1 MKIPALRSGLQTRLG
16 SRCAALETIAR
27 HSRART
33 SPRAPTRG
41 GNPVGRSMM
50 WMPLRSARHSRASG
64 NPVGGAGTQ
73 GTVLRVFRRLLI
85 CVLGLWSATAAT
97 AAPVSSKGQALQAQ
111 VEQARLLLE
120 HDAQGACTA
129 LQAVVEAP
137 QRGPWTKPA
146 LMLFAECNLRL
157 GDLDRADSLWAD
169 LEKRDG
175 PTAYA
180 ARYHRAEL
188 LYFRGDFAAATAAL
202 AELATTD
209 PSHAFANDVLA
220 LLAVCEEYAA
230 SDGLADLSRAQ
241 LLERQGQ
248 SEAANAHWTALEEG
262 ALAEWSLL
270 LRAELRAQQDRLDEA
285 MALYQRQIA
294 HFPQGEHIV
303 AAHLGLA
310 ALYER
315 QGAIEQALKTYET
328 ALLQHPHDARAPEAR
343 LHIERLRHL
352 RESG

>member
-1 MKIPALRSGLQTRLG
+1 MKIPALIY
-16 SRCAALETIAR
+16 A
-27 HSRART
+27 
-33 SPRAPTRG
+33 
-41 GNPVGRSMM
+41 
-50 WMPLRSARHSRASG
+50 
-64 NPVGGAGTQ
+64 
-73 GTVLRVFRRLLI
+73 
-85 CVLGLWSATAAT
+85 LGLWSATVAAD
-97 AAPVSSKGQALQAQ
+97 LQAQ
-111 VEQARLLLE
+111 DFRETSTVSSVEPLSRVVEQARLLLE
-120 HDAQGACTA
+120 RDAQAACTA

-157 GDLDRADSLWAD
+157 GELDRADRFWAD
-169 LEKRDG
+169 LEKRGG
-175 PTAYA
+175 PVAYA

-202 AELATTD
+202 AALATAD
-209 PSHAFANDVLA
+209 PSHDLANDVLA
-220 LLAVCEEYAA
+220 LLAICEEYAA
-230 SDGLADLSRAQ
+230 SEGLADLSRAQ

-248 SEAANAHWTALEEG
+248 SEAADAHWAALEED
-262 ALAEWSLL
+262 AEPNLVEWSLL
-270 LRAELRAQQDRLDEA
+270 IRADLRAQQDRLDEA

-315 QGAIEQALKTYET
+315 QGAIEQSLKTCET

>member
-41 GNPVGRSMM
+41 GNPVD
-50 WMPLRSARHSRASG
+50 
-64 NPVGGAGTQ
+64 GAGTQ

-85 CVLGLWSATAAT
+85 CALGLWSATAAT
-97 AAPVSSKGQALQAQ
+97 ADPVSSTGQALQAQ
-111 VEQARLLLE
+111 DFDKTSASSVESLSRTVEQAHLLLE
-120 HDAQGACTA
+120 HDAQAACTA

-137 QRGPWTKPA
+137 QRGSWTKPA
-146 LMLFAECNLRL
+146 QLLFAECSLRL

-169 LEKRDG
+169 LEQRGG
-175 PTAYA
+175 PAAYA

-202 AELATTD
+202 AALAAVD
-209 PSHAFANDVLA
+209 PGHSFANDALA

-230 SDGLADLSRAQ
+230 SGGLADLSRAQ

-248 SEAANAHWTALEEG
+248 SEAADAHWTALEDSAEPS
-262 ALAEWSLL
+262 LVEWSLL
-270 LRAELRAQQDRLDEA
+270 IRAELRVQQNRLDEA
-285 MALYQRQIA
+285 MTLYQRQIA
-294 HFPQGEHIV
+294 RFPQGEHIV

>member
-1 MKIPALRSGLQTRLG
+1 MKIPALI
-16 SRCAALETIAR
+16 CA
-27 HSRART
+27 
-33 SPRAPTRG
+33 
-41 GNPVGRSMM
+41 
-50 WMPLRSARHSRASG
+50 
-64 NPVGGAGTQ
+64 
-73 GTVLRVFRRLLI
+73 
-85 CVLGLWSATAAT
+85 LGLWSAAAAAT
-97 AAPVSSKGQALQAQ
+97 NLQAQ
-111 VEQARLLLE
+111 VEQAHLLLE
-120 HDAQGACTA
+120 HDPQGACTA

-137 QRGPWTKPA
+137 QRGPWTEPA
-146 LMLFAECNLRL
+146 LLLFAECSLRL
-157 GDLDRADSLWAD
+157 GDLDRADRLWAN
-169 LEKRDG
+169 LAKRG
-175 PTAYA
+175 GRAAYS
-180 ARYHRAEL
+180 ARYYRAEL

-202 AELATTD
+202 VELAAAD
-209 PSHAFANDVLA
+209 PGHAFANDVLA
-220 LLAVCEEYAA
+220 LLAICEEYAT
-230 SDGLADLSRAQ
+230 SDALADLSRAQ

-248 SEAANAHWTALEEG
+248 SAAADAHWVALEES

-285 MALYQRQIA
+285 MALYQHQIA

>member
-1 MKIPALRSGLQTRLG
+1 MKISVLRSCLNTRLG

-27 HSRART
+27 HSRA
-33 SPRAPTRG
+33 
-41 GNPVGRSMM
+41 
-50 WMPLRSARHSRASG
+50 SG
-64 NPVGGAGTQ
+64 NPVGGVGTQ
-73 GTVLRVFRRLLI
+73 GTVLSVFRRLLI
-85 CVLGLWSATAAT
+85 CALGLWSATAAT
-97 AAPVSSKGQALQAQ
+97 ADPVSSTGQALQAQ
-111 VEQARLLLE
+111 VEQAHLLLE
-120 HDAQGACTA
+120 HDAQAACTA

-146 LMLFAECNLRL
+146 QLLFAECNLRL
-157 GDLDRADSLWAD
+157 GDLDRADSLWAA
-169 LEKRDG
+169 LEKRGG
-175 PTAYA
+175 PAAYA

-202 AELATTD
+202 AELAAVD
-209 PSHAFANDVLA
+209 PGHSFANDALA

-230 SDGLADLSRAQ
+230 STALADLSRAQ

-248 SEAANAHWTALEEG
+248 SEAADAHWATLEEN
-262 ALAEWSLL
+262 AEPSLAEWSLL
-270 LRAELRAQQDRLDEA
+270 IRAELRVQQDRLDEA
-285 MALYQRQIA
+285 ITLYQRQIA
-294 HFPQGEHIV
+294 RFPQGEHIV

>member
-1 MKIPALRSGLQTRLG
+1 MKIP
-16 SRCAALETIAR
+16 
-27 HSRART
+27 
-33 SPRAPTRG
+33 
-41 GNPVGRSMM
+41 V
-50 WMPLRSARHSRASG
+50 
-64 NPVGGAGTQ
+64 
-73 GTVLRVFRRLLI
+73 LI
-85 CVLGLWSATAAT
+85 CVLGLTSASSVEPSSTAAAT
-97 AAPVSSKGQALQAQ
+97 ADLQTQDFGELSRA

-120 HDAQGACTA
+120 HDVKGACTV

-157 GDLDRADSLWAD
+157 GDLDRADRLWAD
-169 LEKRDG
+169 LEKRGG
-175 PTAYA
+175 PAAYA

-188 LYFRGDFAAATAAL
+188 LYFLGDFPAATAVL
-202 AELATTD
+202 AELAATD
-209 PSHAFANDVLA
+209 PSHVLANDVLA

-248 SEAANAHWTALEEG
+248 SEAADAHWAALEEG
-262 ALAEWSLL
+262 ADPGLAEWSLL

>member
-1 MKIPALRSGLQTRLG
+1 MKIS
-16 SRCAALETIAR
+16 
-27 HSRART
+27 
-33 SPRAPTRG
+33 
-41 GNPVGRSMM
+41 
-50 WMPLRSARHSRASG
+50 
-64 NPVGGAGTQ
+64 
-73 GTVLRVFRRLLI
+73 VLI
-85 CVLGLWSATAAT
+85 GILGLWSAASAT
-97 AAPVSSKGQALQAQ
+97 VNLQAQ
-111 VEQARLLLE
+111 VEQAHLLLE
-120 HDAQGACTA
+120 HDAQTACTA

-137 QRGPWTKPA
+137 QRGPWTEPA
-146 LMLFAECNLRL
+146 LLLFAECSLRL

-169 LEKRDG
+169 LEKRGG
-175 PTAYA
+175 PAAYA

-202 AELATTD
+202 AELGAAD
-209 PSHAFANDVLA
+209 PSHVLANDVLA
-220 LLAVCEEYAA
+220 LLAICEEYAA
-230 SDGLADLSRAQ
+230 SAGLADLSRAQ

-248 SEAANAHWTALEEG
+248 SEAADAHWAALEEG

-270 LRAELRAQQDRLDEA
+270 IRAELRTQQGRLDEA
-285 MALYQRQIA
+285 MTLYQRQIA
-294 HFPQGEHIV
+294 RFPQGEHIV

-315 QGAIEQALKTYET
+315 QGAIDQALKTCET

>member
-1 MKIPALRSGLQTRLG
+1 MKIP
-16 SRCAALETIAR
+16 I
-27 HSRART
+27 
-33 SPRAPTRG
+33 
-41 GNPVGRSMM
+41 
-50 WMPLRSARHSRASG
+50 
-64 NPVGGAGTQ
+64 
-73 GTVLRVFRRLLI
+73 LI
-85 CVLGLWSATAAT
+85 CALGLWSASAAT
-97 AAPVSSKGQALQAQ
+97 ADPVSSTGQALQAQ

-120 HDAQGACTA
+120 HDAQAACSA
-129 LQAVVEAP
+129 LQSVVEAP
-137 QRGPWTKPA
+137 QRGPWTEPA
-146 LMLFAECNLRL
+146 RLLIAECSLRV

-169 LEKRDG
+169 LEKRGG
-175 PTAYA
+175 PIAYA

-188 LYFRGDFAAATAAL
+188 LYFRGDFAAATTALAAL
-202 AELATTD
+202 GAAD
-209 PSHAFANDVLA
+209 PSHVLANDVLA
-220 LLAVCEEYAA
+220 LLAVCEEYAG

-248 SEAANAHWTALEEG
+248 SEAADAHWSTLEEG
-262 ALAEWSLL
+262 ADPGLAEWSLL
-270 LRAELRAQQDRLDEA
+270 IRAGLRAQQDRLDEA

-294 HFPQGEHIV
+294 RFPQGEHIV

-315 QGAIEQALKTYET
+315 QGAIDQALKTCET

>member
-1 MKIPALRSGLQTRLG
+1 MRIPALI
-16 SRCAALETIAR
+16 CA
-27 HSRART
+27 
-33 SPRAPTRG
+33 
-41 GNPVGRSMM
+41 
-50 WMPLRSARHSRASG
+50 
-64 NPVGGAGTQ
+64 
-73 GTVLRVFRRLLI
+73 
-85 CVLGLWSATAAT
+85 LGLWSAAYAT
-97 AAPVSSKGQALQAQ
+97 ANLQAQ

-120 HDAQGACTA
+120 HDAQAACST
-129 LQAVVEAP
+129 LQSVVEAP
-137 QRGPWTKPA
+137 QRGPWTEPA
-146 LMLFAECNLRL
+146 RLLIAECSLRL
-157 GDLDRADSLWAD
+157 GALDRADSLWAA
-169 LEKRDG
+169 LEKRGG
-175 PTAYA
+175 PVAYA

-202 AELATTD
+202 AALGAAD
-209 PSHAFANDVLA
+209 PSHVLANDVLA

-248 SEAANAHWTALEEG
+248 SEVADAHWTTLEEG
-262 ALAEWSLL
+262 ADSGLAEWSLL
-270 LRAELRAQQDRLDEA
+270 IRAELRARQDRLDEA

-294 HFPQGEHIV
+294 RFPQGEHIV

-315 QGAIEQALKTYET
+315 QGAIEQALKTCET

-343 LHIERLRHL
+343 LRIERLRHL

>member
-1 MKIPALRSGLQTRLG
+1 MKIP
-16 SRCAALETIAR
+16 I
-27 HSRART
+27 
-33 SPRAPTRG
+33 
-41 GNPVGRSMM
+41 
-50 WMPLRSARHSRASG
+50 
-64 NPVGGAGTQ
+64 
-73 GTVLRVFRRLLI
+73 LI
-85 CVLGLWSATAAT
+85 CALGLWSAAA
-97 AAPVSSKGQALQAQ
+97 AAADPVSSTGQALQAQ

-120 HDAQGACTA
+120 RDAQGACTD
-129 LQAVVEAP
+129 LQAVIEAP
-137 QRGPWTKPA
+137 QRGPWTELA
-146 LMLFAECNLRL
+146 RLLFAECNLRL
-157 GDLDRADSLWAD
+157 GDLDRADRLWAD
-169 LEKRDG
+169 LEKRGG
-175 PTAYA
+175 PAAYA

-202 AELATTD
+202 AALAAAD
-209 PSHAFANDVLA
+209 PGHAFANDVLA

-230 SDGLADLSRAQ
+230 SAGLTDLSRAQ

-248 SEAANAHWTALEEG
+248 SEAADEHWAALEED
-262 ALAEWSLL
+262 AEPSLAEWSLL
-270 LRAELRAQQDRLDEA
+270 LRADLRAQQDRLDEA
-285 MALYQRQIA
+285 MTLYQRQIA
-294 HFPQGEHIV
+294 RFPQGEHIV

>member
-27 HSRART
+27 HSRA
-33 SPRAPTRG
+33 
-41 GNPVGRSMM
+41 
-50 WMPLRSARHSRASG
+50 SG
-64 NPVGGAGTQ
+64 NPVGGVGTQ
-73 GTVLRVFRRLLI
+73 GTVLSVFRWLLI
-85 CVLGLWSATAAT
+85 CALGLWSATAAT
-97 AAPVSSKGQALQAQ
+97 ADPVSSTRQALQAQ
-111 VEQARLLLE
+111 VEQAHLLLE

-146 LMLFAECNLRL
+146 QLLFAECNLRL
-157 GDLDRADSLWAD
+157 GDLDRADSLWAA
-169 LEKRDG
+169 LEKRGG
-175 PTAYA
+175 PAAYA

-202 AELATTD
+202 AELAAGD
-209 PSHAFANDVLA
+209 PGHSFANDALA

-230 SDGLADLSRAQ
+230 STALADLSRAQ
-241 LLERQGQ
+241 LLERQRQ
-248 SEAANAHWTALEEG
+248 SEAADVHWAALEEG
-262 ALAEWSLL
+262 ADPSLAEWSLL

-285 MALYQRQIA
+285 ITLYQRQIA
-294 HFPQGEHIV
+294 RFPQGEHIV

-315 QGAIEQALKTYET
+315 QGAVEQALKTYET

>member
-1 MKIPALRSGLQTRLG
+1 MKIPALRSCLNTRLG
-16 SRCAALETIAR
+16 SRCAALET
-27 HSRART
+27 
-33 SPRAPTRG
+33 
-41 GNPVGRSMM
+41 
-50 WMPLRSARHSRASG
+50 LARHSRASG
-64 NPVGGAGTQ
+64 NPVGGVGTQ
-73 GTVLRVFRRLLI
+73 GTVLSVFRRLLI
-85 CVLGLWSATAAT
+85 CALGLWSAAYAT
-97 AAPVSSKGQALQAQ
+97 ADPVSSTGQALQAQ
-111 VEQARLLLE
+111 DFDRLSRTVEQAHLLLE
-120 HDAQGACTA
+120 HDAQAACTA

-146 LMLFAECNLRL
+146 RLLFAECNLRL

-169 LEKRDG
+169 LEKRGG
-175 PTAYA
+175 PAAYA

-202 AELATTD
+202 AALAAVD
-209 PSHAFANDVLA
+209 PGHSFANDALA

-230 SDGLADLSRAQ
+230 SGGLADLSRAQ

-248 SEAANAHWTALEEG
+248 SEAADAHWTALEEG
-262 ALAEWSLL
+262 AEPSLVEWSLL
-270 LRAELRAQQDRLDEA
+270 IRAELRVQQDRLDEA
-285 MALYQRQIA
+285 MTLYQRQITR
-294 HFPQGEHIV
+294 FPQGEHIV

-310 ALYER
+310 SLYER
-315 QGAIEQALKTYET
+315 QGAIEQALKTCET

>member
-1 MKIPALRSGLQTRLG
+1 MKIP
-16 SRCAALETIAR
+16 
-27 HSRART
+27 
-33 SPRAPTRG
+33 
-41 GNPVGRSMM
+41 V
-50 WMPLRSARHSRASG
+50 
-64 NPVGGAGTQ
+64 
-73 GTVLRVFRRLLI
+73 LI
-85 CVLGLWSATAAT
+85 CVLGLTSASSVEPSSTAAAT
-97 AAPVSSKGQALQAQ
+97 ADLHGELSRA

-120 HDAQGACTA
+120 HDAQAACTS

-137 QRGPWTKPA
+137 QRGPWTEPA
-146 LMLFAECNLRL
+146 RLLFAECNLRL
-157 GDLDRADSLWAD
+157 GDLDRADSLWTA
-169 LEKRDG
+169 LEKRGG
-175 PTAYA
+175 PAAYS

-188 LYFRGDFAAATAAL
+188 LYFRGDFAAATAVL
-202 AELATTD
+202 AELAATD
-209 PSHAFANDVLA
+209 PSHVLANDVLA

-230 SDGLADLSRAQ
+230 SAGLADLSRAQ

-248 SEAANAHWTALEEG
+248 SEAADAHWAALEEG
-262 ALAEWSLL
+262 ADPGLAEWSLL
-270 LRAELRAQQDRLDEA
+270 LRAELHAQQEHLDEA

>member
-1 MKIPALRSGLQTRLG
+1 MKIP
-16 SRCAALETIAR
+16 
-27 HSRART
+27 
-33 SPRAPTRG
+33 
-41 GNPVGRSMM
+41 V
-50 WMPLRSARHSRASG
+50 
-64 NPVGGAGTQ
+64 
-73 GTVLRVFRRLLI
+73 LI
-85 CVLGLWSATAAT
+85 CVLGLWSTAAAT
-97 AAPVSSKGQALQAQ
+97 ADLQAQ

-120 HDAQGACTA
+120 HDAQAACTA
-129 LQAVVEAP
+129 LRSVVEAP

-157 GDLDRADSLWAD
+157 GDLDRADRLSAD
-169 LEKRDG
+169 LDKPCG

-188 LYFRGDFAAATAAL
+188 LYFRGDFAAATAVLAAL
-202 AELATTD
+202 AAAD
-209 PSHAFANDVLA
+209 PSHALANDGLA

-248 SEAANAHWTALEEG
+248 SEAADAHWATLEED
-262 ALAEWSLL
+262 ASLAEWSLL
-270 LRAELRAQQDRLDEA
+270 LRADLRAQQDRLDEA
-285 MALYQRQIA
+285 MTLYERQIA

-315 QGAIEQALKTYET
+315 QGAIEQALKPYET
-328 ALLQHPHDARAPEAR
+328 ALLQHPHDVRAPEAR

>member
-1 MKIPALRSGLQTRLG
+1 MRIPAL
-16 SRCAALETIAR
+16 
-27 HSRART
+27 
-33 SPRAPTRG
+33 
-41 GNPVGRSMM
+41 
-50 WMPLRSARHSRASG
+50 
-64 NPVGGAGTQ
+64 
-73 GTVLRVFRRLLI
+73 I
-85 CVLGLWSATAAT
+85 CTLGLWSATAAT
-97 AAPVSSKGQALQAQ
+97 ADPVSSTGQALQAQ

-120 HDAQGACTA
+120 HDAQAACSG
-129 LQAVVEAP
+129 LQSVVEAP
-137 QRGPWTKPA
+137 QRGPWTEPA
-146 LMLFAECNLRL
+146 RLLIAECSLRL

-169 LEKRDG
+169 LERRGG
-175 PTAYA
+175 PAAYA

-202 AELATTD
+202 AALGAAD
-209 PSHAFANDVLA
+209 PNHVLANDVLA

-230 SDGLADLSRAQ
+230 SDALADLSRAQ

-248 SEAANAHWTALEEG
+248 SEAADEYWAALEEG
-262 ALAEWSLL
+262 ADPGLAEWSLL
-270 LRAELRAQQDRLDEA
+270 LRAELRSRQDRLDEA

-294 HFPQGEHIV
+294 RFPQGEHIV

-315 QGAIEQALKTYET
+315 QGAIEQALKTCET